1 MYYIFYHGCESP
13 SPTSMCAGIETGDGI
28 NWPYHI
34 SGFLNI
40 FLIIMTFIA
49 DVLMIILVRNL
60 RKTQPI
66 QLVPWKS
73 PKNKDTEQND
83 ISIPVRA
90 TSSSLAISIF
100 TIVTVV
106 VHVKIHRSFE
116 NVHWIFYLLMLI
128 VKMFVYPF
136 MLLFTIK
143 HSKNKKPIPVIPNR
157 PMFHD
162 SELDKGIYLSLKI
175 INLLSRKTYLLYF

>member
-1 MYYIFYHGCESP
+1 MYHHGCEAP

-34 SGFLNI
+34 SGGLNI
-40 FLIIMTFIA
+40 FLIIITFIA

-73 PKNKDTEQND
+73 TKNKDTEQND

-90 TSSSLAISIF
+90 TSSSLAI
-100 TIVTVV
+100 
-106 VHVKIHRSFE
+106 
-116 NVHWIFYLLMLI
+116 
-128 VKMFVYPF
+128 
-136 MLLFTIK
+136 
-143 HSKNKKPIPVIPNR
+143 
-157 PMFHD
+157 
-162 SELDKGIYLSLKI
+162 
-175 INLLSRKTYLLYF
+175 